1 MGPQRAHTERTRYT
15 VLCIHLTCFVLSRML
30 LLINGLSVQTH
41 ICTHSCEHVYVKI
54 KKHTSMDVLRSSN
67 IPHAHRHTQISS
79 SVVVTAWGRLM
90 VRWTQSEPA
99 PNINNIS
106 LSSLPGPLSPSS
118 YPHFLFLKSLPVPPF
133 RFPSIFQ
140 VRGNTQSIS
149 VNRKGYYAFCSSRY
163 PHINIVLETPEVMPW
178 STLAGAVQLYGN
190 TVTVTSKWL
199 SKDFRSYFI
208 RWCLRSFLGQNCLFC
223 SHLVV
228 SATVHSF
235 HL

>member
-1 MGPQRAHTERTRYT
+1 
-15 VLCIHLTCFVLSRML
+15 ML

-41 ICTHSCEHVYVKI
+41 ICTHSCAHVYVKI
-54 KKHTSMDVLRSSN
+54 KKHTSMDVLRGSY

-106 LSSLPGPLSPSS
+106 LSSLPGHLSPSS
-118 YPHFLFLKSLPVPPF
+118 YLHSFSLLLSLKSLPVPPF
-133 RFPSIFQ
+133 RFPSIFH

-149 VNRKGYYAFCSSRY
+149 INRKGCYVFCSLRY
-163 PHINIVLETPEVMPW
+163 PHKNTVMETPEVMPW
-178 STLAGAVQLYGN
+178 STLTGTLQLYGN
-190 TVTVTSKWL
+190 TATVTSKWR

-223 SHLVV
+223 SYLVF
-228 SATVHSF
+228 SPTVHSF